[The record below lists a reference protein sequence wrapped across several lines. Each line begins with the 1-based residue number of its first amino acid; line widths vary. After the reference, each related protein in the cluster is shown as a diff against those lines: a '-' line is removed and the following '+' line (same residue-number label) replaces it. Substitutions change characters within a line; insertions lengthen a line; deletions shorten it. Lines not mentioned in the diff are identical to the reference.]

1 MTDPE
6 RNPSRKARSRNR
18 QSDVADDPEIAS
30 TEHPPSE
37 RGPRNQTM
45 THKHKLDEFTPWKV
59 ESYDLHDEYD
69 HGNPPTAAEE
79 PAIAV
84 TNLARGPDA
93 IVLERAL
100 FLHGY
105 TRLVTTPDEDPGH
118 EAPRADDGRAWL
130 DIPQVSLI
138 DVRVTLPDG
147 RRVQDGKD
155 WPARAERIDVD
166 TLWNLN
172 GARTRKTLTTDLA
185 FGRTDI
191 SNPRF
196 AYPFVTAD
204 SRLTSETHKRL
215 ILVAYSACNDEPSG
229 EELAEDRATAEAT
242 ADITLNGR
250 DGWLTA
256 VNRLVRKR
264 VLPCLPAEATP
275 PQGIRILLHDERTV
289 PVKTE
294 TYRRTDPLRK
304 PIETEPGPGRERAN
318 RLRYERGPFDGHRG
332 ILLGRPVELHSR
344 LWQKLVAMHD
354 AERGEAL
361 WEPESAIHG
370 RAIKLDDTL
379 RGMAWDEGHQDAQHG
394 VVWTLKTHRL
404 PSATLLNYIATT
416 GGDPEQPEP
425 VTVHVLTAAE
435 HDQLRQRILG
445 PLLQAVVD
453 HEKEHGEH
461 AANGDHPLQ
470 NLLAE
475 CEARRET
482 SLTRM

>member
-1 MTDPE
+1 M
-6 RNPSRKARSRNR
+6 N
-18 QSDVADDPEIAS
+18 
-30 TEHPPSE
+30 
-37 RGPRNQTM
+37 
-45 THKHKLDEFTPWKV
+45 
-59 ESYDLHDEYD
+59 
-69 HGNPPTAAEE
+69 
-79 PAIAV
+79 
-84 TNLARGPDA
+84 
-93 IVLERAL
+93 
-100 FLHGY
+100 
-105 TRLVTTPDEDPGH
+105 
-118 EAPRADDGRAWL
+118 
-130 DIPQVSLI
+130 
-138 DVRVTLPDG
+138 
-147 RRVQDGKD
+147 
-155 WPARAERIDVD
+155 

-172 GARTRKTLTTDLA
+172 GTRTRKTLTTDLA

-196 AYPFVTAD
+196 AYPFVTAG
-204 SRLTSETHKRL
+204 SRLTSETLKRL

-275 PQGIRILLHDERTV
+275 PQGIRILLHDEWTV

-304 PIETEPGPGRERAN
+304 PIETDPGPGRERAN

-332 ILLGRPVELHSR
+332 ILLGTAVELHSG

-354 AERGEAL
+354 AERGETL
-361 WEPESAIHG
+361 WEPESPIHG

-379 RGMAWDEGHQDAQHG
+379 RGMAWDEGHQEAQHG
-394 VVWTLKTHRL
+394 VVWILKTRRL
-404 PSATLLNYIATT
+404 PSTTRLSYMATT
-416 GGDPEQPEP
+416 GGDPEQPGP

-435 HDQLRQRILG
+435 HDELRKRVLG

-453 HEKEHGEH
+453 HEKERGEH
-461 AANGDHPLQ
+461 AADGAPPLQ
-470 NLLAE
+470 ELLAE

-482 SLTRM
+482 SLTGR